1 MLTEETGAYITR
13 PQDLRL
19 LPGAAEA
26 VARLNRAGWAV
37 AVVTNQAGVG
47 KGVLTLP
54 DLNAIHA
61 HLHATIARSGGHLD
75 GIFLCPHHP
84 DAGCDCR
91 KPLPG
96 LLRQAARALHLDLT
110 ACYLVGDSP
119 RDIAAGHAAGC
130 HTVLVLT
137 GHTRHYQP
145 GTFPPPLPEQ
155 VFPALPDFVD
165 TLLQTQP
172 ASTLQRPRD
181 TSA

>member
-1 MLTEETGAYITR
+1 MAGRRAVLLDRDGVLTEETGAYVTR

-26 VARLNRAGWAV
+26 VVRLNRAGWAV

-47 KGVLTLP
+47 KGILTLP
-54 DLNAIHA
+54 ELEAIHA
-61 HLHATIARSGGHLD
+61 QLQAAIARTGGHLD

-96 LLRQAARALHLDLT
+96 LLWQAARALQLDLA

-137 GHTRHYQP
+137 GHTRHYRP
-145 GTFPPPLPEQ
+145 ETFPPPLPEQ

-165 TLLQTQP
+165 TLLRT
-172 ASTLQRPRD
+172 
-181 TSA
+181 